1 MNTDLMITKCYK
13 CYTNTG
19 MTFRISVAVITYG
32 FIVLLSVCGVLSLLQ
47 HVKRSKAV
55 YSVISHSYVKL
66 IRKP

>member
-13 CYTNTG
+13 CYTTTG
-19 MTFRISVAVITYG
+19 KFFRLIVAVMTHD
-32 FIVLLSVCGVLSLLQ
+32 FIVLLSVCLVLPLLQ

-55 YSVISHSYVKL
+55 YKVISHSFAKL